1 MLTTFAIW
9 YRSEGTLSI
18 HSIDT
23 TKREGCYWLAILF
36 TFALGTAAGDLL
48 AETLNIGYFNSMLLF
63 LALIGLIAIAWR
75 FLNLNEVLAFWM
87 VYVLTRPLGASTG
100 DFLSQ
105 DKVDGGLELGTT
117 VTSFVFLG
125 AILALV
131 IGMTIAQR
139 RNKSTAE
146 VATA

>member
-1 MLTTFAIW
+1 M
-9 YRSEGTLSI
+9 
-18 HSIDT
+18 
-23 TKREGCYWLAILF
+23 
-36 TFALGTAAGDLL
+36 
-48 AETLNIGYFNSMLLF
+48 
-63 LALIGLIAIAWR
+63 
-75 FLNLNEVLAFWM
+75 NLNEVLAFWM